1 MNFNIGQKIDRE
13 DIMPNQ
19 LTSLKNITANSIMK
33 HLIWE
38 VNREKLSRTL
48 PRELHELLVSK
59 NKEKFFIDC
68 FNEINKSKQN
78 MEKFI
83 KKAGIRLPDN
93 YSVIHIKMK
102 RCEDGQYDIVIDN
115 TYVNFK
121 AEKAT
126 MSEQKLMDS
135 IVETI
140 SELAPKPTPS
150 KLTTYHCSG

>member
-1 MNFNIGQKIDRE
+1 
-13 DIMPNQ
+13 MPNQ